1 MKNRGVNL
9 LLAITC
15 LFIGITIG
23 FSIGRNA
30 NHQTVTLSVP
40 AVSVDNTSI
49 SETVSRSSL
58 VSSPL
63 TTSADADTVP
73 SEQTTPT
80 ETQLT
85 IPEVTQ
91 PPEITQSA
99 PVFPINVNTADHQTL
114 MELPGIGEVLAQ
126 RIIDYRRNHGDF
138 SALEELMNVEGI
150 GTKRLEAILDYA
162 TVGG

>member
-58 VSSPL
+58 VSIPL

-80 ETQLT
+80 ETQFT

-91 PPEITQSA
+91 PPETTQSA

-114 MELPGIGEVLAQ
+114 MELPGICSGCP
-126 RIIDYRRNHGDF
+126 
-138 SALEELMNVEGI
+138 ALGRCWPSGLLTTAGI
-150 GTKRLEAILDYA
+150 
-162 TVGG
+162 TVTFLPWKN